1 MPRSR
6 GGLLLQNETNK
17 TPCAAGLAQERGHR
31 VDLVFSPLV
40 PALAANLLTYAE
52 LLAASENE
60 YAELCDTLGGE
71 GAVCCSAKHTESTQA
86 PAVTAKDSVG
96 EDDTAFGTFLA
107 RLDHDD
113 STTAGAFALRQDRR
127 RLHVMP
133 DGGETVI
140 AAEAEIRAFFAA
152 EKYPQPSDNRS

>member
-6 GGLLLQNETNK
+6 GSLLLQNETNK
-17 TPCAAGLAQERGHR
+17 TPCAAGLAPERGHR

-71 GAVCCSAKHTESTQA
+71 GAVCCSAKHTESKQA
-86 PAVTAKDSVG
+86 PAVTRPK
-96 EDDTAFGTFLA
+96 TASARTTPPLA
-107 RLDHDD
+107 RSSRGWITTIAPPRVPLHFAK
-113 STTAGAFALRQDRR
+113 TAGAYMSCPTA
-127 RLHVMP
+127 VKP
-133 DGGETVI
+133 
-140 AAEAEIRAFFAA
+140 
-152 EKYPQPSDNRS
+152 